1 MSCFISRN
9 QIWVPALNHL
19 TFNYF
24 IMKKIYKFILC
35 FAVLGV
41 VFTSCNKEDQ
51 ETASLSFSLVD
62 APGDYQ
68 EVNVDIQGLEVVI
81 DGEIIKLDV
90 EPRILNLLE
99 LTGGVS
105 ELLADGEFPV
115 GQINQIR
122 LILGDNNT
130 LVVEGETESQRFDLQ
145 TPSGQQTG
153 IKLVVAKNLEA
164 GIRYDFILDF
174 NVDKSVVAL
183 GAEAGYALK
192 PVVRVTTKAESGAI
206 SGVVTAGEQTVI
218 TAASTTDTISSF
230 ANESTGE
237 FLLYA
242 VPAGEYKITVGE
254 TVTHEGVEVVTGE
267 TTDLGQIGI

>member
-1 MSCFISRN
+1 
-9 QIWVPALNHL
+9 
-19 TFNYF
+19 
-24 IMKKIYKFILC
+24 MKKMYKFILC
-35 FAVLGV
+35 FAVLGL
-41 VFTSCNKEDQ
+41 VFISCSEDEQ
-51 ETASLSFSLVD
+51 ETASFSFSLVD

-68 EVNVDIQGLEVVI
+68 EVNVDIQGLEVVVN
-81 DGEIIKLDV
+81 GEIIKLDV
-90 EPRILNLLE
+90 EPRIVNLLE

-122 LILGDNNT
+122 LILGGNNT
-130 LVVEGETESQRFDLQ
+130 LVVEGETESQTFDLQ

-174 NVDKSVVAL
+174 NVDKSVVSL
-183 GAEAGYALK
+183 GAESGYVLK
-192 PVVRVTTKAESGAI
+192 PVVRVTTKAETGAI
-206 SGVVTAGEQTVI
+206 SGAVAAGEQNLI
-218 TAASTTDTISSF
+218 TAASATDTISSF
-230 ANESTGE
+230 SNESTGE

-242 VPAGEYKITVGE
+242 VPAGNYKITVGE

-267 TTDLGQIGI
+267 TTDLGQISM